1 MCGRY
6 VINDDPDVLADYFSV
21 DRVVTEPM
29 EHSYNVAPTDGVYGV
44 AEHQGDRLL
53 GVFRWGLIPHWA
65 RDRKGPL
72 NINARAE
79 TVAVKPAFRDSLR
92 RRRCILPA
100 GGFFEWTPK
109 SHGQQPYYMTMADRS
124 PMAFAGIWASWK
136 DPETRTWTRS
146 CAIITTRANES
157 IASIH
162 TRMPVILQPEQW
174 DLWLDRE
181 IREPEAVEHLLT
193 PFPAGLMA
201 WHPVS
206 RRVNSVRNNG
216 PDNIIPSPGTG

>member
-6 VINDDPDVLADYFSV
+6 VINEDPDVLADYFGV
-21 DRVVTEPM
+21 HRVVTEPLR
-29 EHSYNVAPTDGVYGV
+29 HSYNVAPTDEVYGV

-79 TVAVKPAFRDSLR
+79 TVATKPTFRDPLR
-92 RRRCILPA
+92 RHRCLLPA

-109 SHGQQPYYMTMADRS
+109 TRGRQPYYVTMADRS
-124 PMAFAGIWASWK
+124 PMAFAGIWASWR
-136 DPETRTWTRS
+136 DPETRTWTKS
-146 CAIITTRANES
+146 CAIITTRANDS

-162 TRMPVILQPEQW
+162 TRMPVILERDKW

-181 IREPEAVEHLLT
+181 VREPEAVQDLLI
-193 PFPAGLMA
+193 PFPANRIA

-206 RRVNSVRNNG
+206 TRVNSVRNNA
-216 PDNIIPSPGTG
+216 PDNILPLPDAG